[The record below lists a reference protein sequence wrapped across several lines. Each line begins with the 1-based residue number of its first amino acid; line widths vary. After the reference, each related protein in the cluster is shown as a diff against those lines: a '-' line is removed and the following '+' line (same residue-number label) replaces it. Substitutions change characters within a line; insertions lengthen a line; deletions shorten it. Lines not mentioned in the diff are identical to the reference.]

1 MNAQPYVDPPRL
13 RDDYVLADAAV
24 VDVETGEVTPH
35 QDIRIRDGR
44 IALISC
50 HGTDHGDREVVEAS
64 GQFVVPAY
72 VDAHAHPLNHPDEV
86 DGAYALML
94 AAGVAG
100 YRQMSSDDPLLRRRR
115 EGALREPVG
124 APALLALPGDVITPI
139 TAPNPEATAATVRR
153 QKAAGADF
161 VKAATASHDA
171 FMATLRTAREVG
183 LPRRR
188 SPARQRRCGRGLGRG
203 DALHRAPRRP
213 VLDVRGDLDLRS
225 RRGAGHVRPA
235 APAEHPARRAARDRR
250 GHARAHAELRGEPR
264 GPHPR
269 ENGRGLRRDGRD
281 VRRGPRQ

>member
-35 QDIRIRDGR
+35 QDVRIRDGR
-44 IALISC
+44 IASISC

-100 YRQMSSDDPLLRRRR
+100 YRQMSSDDSPLRRRR
-115 EGALREPVG
+115 EGALREAVG
-124 APALLALPGDVITPI
+124 APALLAPPGDVITPI

-161 VKAATASHDA
+161 VKAVIASHDA

-183 LPRRR
+183 PPSPVTCPTASVRPRPRL
-188 SPARQRRCGRGLGRG
+188 RGC
-203 DALHRAPRRP
+203 AASSTSAPRARCTRRP
-213 VLDVRGDLDLRS
+213 
-225 RRGAGHVRPA
+225 RPA
-235 APAEHPARRAARDRR
+235 VATWRR
-250 GHARAHAELRGEPR
+250 P
-264 GPHPR
+264 PPT
-269 ENGRGLRRDGRD
+269 
-281 VRRGPRQ
+281 